1 MDARATREAKR
12 EKRKERTCVWAKY
25 RNGRTVRAR
34 KKRESARKIHR
45 WKRGARWCG
54 AGCLQRVD
62 SLAFGVARREGHC
75 QCQGGS
81 RQPSCATANRATFF
95 RRFCYFRRIF
105 VSSFL
110 VVLLLRL
117 VTRYFLIV
125 FHLQTDAA
133 VEDAF
138 SRLFQQRAGTRSLG
152 YLSLSALRRR
162 RGSAA
167 SACVCAW
174 KARERT

>member
-81 RQPSCATANRATFF
+81 RQPSRATANRATFSVVSVTLPHICF
-95 RRFCYFRRIF
+95 VILNSLIAAVSHAIFSHCFSPANRCYYRRCIFETVPTANRHPVSGLPLF
-105 VSSFL
+105 VS
-110 VVLLLRL
+110 
-117 VTRYFLIV
+117 T
-125 FHLQTDAA
+125 
-133 VEDAF
+133 
-138 SRLFQQRAGTRSLG
+138 
-152 YLSLSALRRR
+152 
-162 RGSAA
+162 A
-167 SACVCAW
+167 SPSC
-174 KARERT
+174 